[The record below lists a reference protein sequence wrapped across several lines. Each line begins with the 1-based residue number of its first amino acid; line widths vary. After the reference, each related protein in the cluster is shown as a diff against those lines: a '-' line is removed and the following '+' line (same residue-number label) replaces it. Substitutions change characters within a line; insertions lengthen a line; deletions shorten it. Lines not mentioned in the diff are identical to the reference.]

1 VNSVCEYWHG
11 GANTVRISIDRID
24 RIDEEVSAMN
34 RQLHVV
40 LGATGGAGRAIAQA
54 LEHDRIPTE
63 TVSRSG
69 ATTRRADLE
78 RPDDA
83 RRAVE
88 SAAVV
93 YLAAQP
99 PYTEWPDR
107 FPPMVRNVID
117 ACAGVG
123 AKLVMVDNLYAYG
136 SVSVPMTEDTHEL
149 ATDAKGKVR
158 TQMTAMLLDAHR
170 AGRVR
175 VAIGRASDYFGPAGD
190 NSSITALVVEPAVAG
205 KPARWVARLDMPHSL
220 AYLPDIGRAYV
231 VLGTSAEA
239 DGRIW
244 HLPHPPAI
252 TGAAFAEALSSALGR
267 PVPARTLSRAM
278 LRVAAPFHGLSRETL
293 GVIHQWDR
301 PFVVDDARFRATFG
315 SLDITPLDEAIAT
328 TVAWYRQRRPRP

>member
-1 VNSVCEYWHG
+1 
-11 GANTVRISIDRID
+11 
-24 RIDEEVSAMN
+24 MN
-34 RQLHVV
+34 RHVHVV
-40 LGATGGAGRAIAQA
+40 LGATGGAGHAIARA
-54 LEHDRIPTE
+54 LEHEGIPTE

-78 RPDDA
+78 RLDEA

-88 SAAVV
+88 AAAVV
-93 YLAAQP
+93 YMAAQS
-99 PYTEWPDR
+99 PYTQWPKR
-107 FPPMVRNVID
+107 FPSMLSNVID
-117 ACAGVG
+117 ACAEVG

-136 SVSVPMTEDTHEL
+136 AVSTRMTEDTPEL

-190 NSSITALVVEPAVAG
+190 NSSITALAVEPAVAG
-205 KPARWVARLDMPHSL
+205 KPARWIARLDTPHSL

-231 VLGTSAEA
+231 VIATSPEA

-244 HLPHPPAI
+244 HLPHPPAV
-252 TGAAFAEALSSALGR
+252 TGSAFSETLSSALGR
-267 PVPARTLSRAM
+267 PVPARTLSKTM

-301 PFVVDDARFRATFG
+301 PFVVDDSRFRQAFG
-315 SLDITPLDEAIAT
+315 GFEDTPLDEAVQT
-328 TVAWYRQRRPRP
+328 TVEWYRTHRPTT